1 MAPLGVRYNVGAMT
15 RSDVQLMLDV
25 KAGDDASFNLLLQKY
40 RTPLINFLY
49 RMVRDTATAEDL
61 AQEVFLR
68 VYRARKQYSPSAKFT
83 TWLFRI
89 ATNLAL
95 NSVRDNR
102 HRQMDVS
109 IDAPV
114 EEDEAPLQLPTREMR
129 IDEHMIERD
138 RADFIRQA
146 IASLPEKQR
155 VAVLLHKYEEM
166 DYAEI
171 AKILECSESAL
182 KSLLFRA
189 YETLRVQLA
198 PLVVP
203 ADGASRR
210 GRTAIMKKC
219 EEVSKQLVAYLDRR
233 ANSAERQEVE
243 EHLAACRAC
252 HERAEGFRK
261 LWGVLDE
268 VPLVEPSLSFDA
280 RIRARIAEEPRPR
293 WFRWLVPQ
301 PRLAFSM
308 ALLLALS
315 VWMARLAAR
324 GESGGDASSRIS
336 KRSRI
341 WASWRITTC

>member
-1 MAPLGVRYNVGAMT
+1 MEHSQALQLYGTAGVRYNVGAMT

-49 RMVRDTATAEDL
+49 RMVRDSATAEDL

-114 EEDEAPLQLPTREMR
+114 EEDEAPLQLPAREMR

-138 RADFIRQA
+138 RAEFIRQA
-146 IASLPEKQR
+146 ISSLPEKQR

-198 PLVVP
+198 PLVAQP
-203 ADGASRR
+203 
-210 GRTAIMKKC
+210 
-219 EEVSKQLVAYLDRR
+219 VARR
-233 ANSAERQEVE
+233 AG
-243 EHLAACRAC
+243 
-252 HERAEGFRK
+252 EGQ
-261 LWGVLDE
+261 
-268 VPLVEPSLSFDA
+268 PS
-280 RIRARIAEEPRPR
+280 
-293 WFRWLVPQ
+293 
-301 PRLAFSM
+301 
-308 ALLLALS
+308 
-315 VWMARLAAR
+315 
-324 GESGGDASSRIS
+324 
-336 KRSRI
+336 
-341 WASWRITTC
+341 